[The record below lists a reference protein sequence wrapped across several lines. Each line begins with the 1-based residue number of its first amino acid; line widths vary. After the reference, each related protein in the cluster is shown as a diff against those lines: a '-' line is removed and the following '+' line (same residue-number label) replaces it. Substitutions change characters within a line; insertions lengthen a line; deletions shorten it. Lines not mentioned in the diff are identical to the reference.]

1 MNYRTLGRTGQVVS
15 EIGFGSWAIGG
26 LSYGAT
32 RDEESLGALET
43 AWEHGVTFFDTADT
57 YGEGHSEELIGRF
70 LKGKRDRA
78 FIATKVGWDFYH
90 GGSRKNFA
98 LDYIRFA
105 CDESLKRLET
115 DRIDL
120 YQLHNPKLEQIE
132 AGELF
137 DVLDELKAAGKI
149 RFYGVSVHTPR
160 EALTVIRSGKADT
173 VQLIFNLIDQRPV
186 AEVFPEAEAKK
197 IGVIARE
204 PLACGLLTGKYTAES
219 RFPKNDHRNRWPK
232 EKLEADLEKIE
243 RLKSVLTT
251 PEVPLVQATLE
262 FILSF
267 DAVNVVIPGAKTK
280 AQVLEHV
287 KATEEPKLQTEEIED
302 LRNLFEQE
310 EIFQTGF
317 YRN

>member
-26 LSYGAT
+26 LSYGTT

-90 GGSRKNFA
+90 GGTRRNFSS
-98 LDYIRFA
+98 DYTRFA
-105 CDESLKRLET
+105 CDQSLKRLET

-160 EALTVIRSGKADT
+160 EALAVIRSGKADT

-197 IGVIARE
+197 VGVIARE

-232 EKLEADLEKIE
+232 EKLEADLEKVE
-243 RLKSVLTT
+243 RLKSALSQ
-251 PEVPLVQATLE
+251 PRASLVQPTLE

-267 DAVNVVIPGAKTK
+267 KTVSVVIPGVKTK
-280 AQVLEHV
+280 AQLLEQV
-287 KATEEPKLQTEEIED
+287 KASEAPELTPEELSALRSLYEEEA
-302 LRNLFEQE
+302 
-310 EIFQTGF
+310 IFQTGF